1 MDENIQWI
9 SRQVDRLSGL
19 RFQWPSFPDWLEG
32 RFETDTATR
41 RCRRLW
47 LEGLF
52 AIGMYNLFLVAD
64 HLASPTPVHFRQA
77 LVLRLGLITPLALL
91 VNLSM
96 LRRPNPIIREASI
109 AAVSCLAGLTHLYL
123 EANQSPVA
131 SALAQFGMLAV
142 IVFTNTVM
150 RLRFRYALAATAT
163 MLAGDITFLTTD
175 RLLSHD
181 QKLFGF
187 CLILGIAGSAVIAN
201 YSSNR
206 EERLNY
212 LLYLR
217 GEMLAEDLRN
227 SNRTLTHIAEEDVLT
242 GLPNRLS
249 FETRF
254 EQDWKTAARESAALS
269 MIMVD
274 LDGFKVANDEYGHGY
289 GDLVLQRIAQL
300 ITASL
305 RMKSDFAARLG
316 GDEFVVLLPSTTN
329 TAAVQIAE
337 RLRHLV
343 EKSNIS
349 SPGSSTPQALGS
361 RLVTVCCGVA
371 TASPTSVEEK
381 RQHLLEAAD
390 KALYQA
396 KREGR
401 NCVRS

>member
-1 MDENIQWI
+1 
-9 SRQVDRLSGL
+9 
-19 RFQWPSFPDWLEG
+19 
-32 RFETDTATR
+32 
-41 RCRRLW
+41 
-47 LEGLF
+47 
-52 AIGMYNLFLVAD
+52 
-64 HLASPTPVHFRQA
+64 
-77 LVLRLGLITPLALL
+77 
-91 VNLSM
+91 
-96 LRRPNPIIREASI
+96 
-109 AAVSCLAGLTHLYL
+109 
-123 EANQSPVA
+123 
-131 SALAQFGMLAV
+131 GMLAV

-150 RLRFRYALAATAT
+150 RLRFLYALAATGT

-217 GEMLAEDLRN
+217 GEMLAEDLRD
-227 SNRTLTHIAEEDVLT
+227 SNRTLTHIAEEDTLT

-254 EQDWKTAARESAALS
+254 EHDWKTAARESAALS

-349 SPGSSTPQALGS
+349 SPGSTPQASGS
-361 RLVTVCCGVA
+361 GLVTVCCGVA
-371 TASPTSVEEK
+371 TASPTSIEE

-390 KALYQA
+390 KALYHA

>member
-1 MDENIQWI
+1 
-9 SRQVDRLSGL
+9 
-19 RFQWPSFPDWLEG
+19 
-32 RFETDTATR
+32 
-41 RCRRLW
+41 
-47 LEGLF
+47 
-52 AIGMYNLFLVAD
+52 
-64 HLASPTPVHFRQA
+64 
-77 LVLRLGLITPLALL
+77 
-91 VNLSM
+91 
-96 LRRPNPIIREASI
+96 
-109 AAVSCLAGLTHLYL
+109 
-123 EANQSPVA
+123 
-131 SALAQFGMLAV
+131 
-142 IVFTNTVM
+142 
-150 RLRFRYALAATAT
+150 
-163 MLAGDITFLTTD
+163 
-175 RLLSHD
+175 
-181 QKLFGF
+181 
-187 CLILGIAGSAVIAN
+187 
-201 YSSNR
+201 
-206 EERLNY
+206 
-212 LLYLR
+212 
-217 GEMLAEDLRN
+217 
-227 SNRTLTHIAEEDVLT
+227 LTHIAEEDTLT

-254 EQDWKTAARESAALS
+254 EHDWKTAARESAALS